1 MIGIDTTAKM
11 ILDHYGQKK
20 QELQAVQELSELIL
34 LLAARPDQRKADY
47 KHNVTTEIADS
58 LVMIEQIRIA
68 NGITDKEVNAVVA
81 EKLSRQLGRIQ
92 KEKEAKK

>member
-11 ILDHYGQKK
+11 ILDHYGQQK

-47 KHNVTTEIADS
+47 KKNVTTEIADS

-68 NGITDKEVNAVVA
+68 NEITDKDVHAVVA

-92 KEKEAKK
+92 KEAET

>member
-11 ILDHYGQKK
+11 ILDHYGQQK
-20 QELQAVQELSELIL
+20 QELQAVQELSGLIL

-47 KHNVTTEIADS
+47 KKSVTTEIADS

-92 KEKEAKK
+92 KEAET

>member
-11 ILDHYGQKK
+11 ILDHYGQQK

-47 KHNVTTEIADS
+47 KKNVTTEIADS

-92 KEKEAKK
+92 KEEDT

>member
-11 ILDHYGQKK
+11 ILDHYGQQK

-47 KHNVTTEIADS
+47 KKNVTTEIADS

-68 NGITDKEVNAVVA
+68 NEITDKEVNAVVA

-92 KEKEAKK
+92 KEAET

>member
-11 ILDHYGQKK
+11 ILDHYGQQK

-47 KHNVTTEIADS
+47 KKNVTTEIADS

-92 KEKEAKK
+92 KEAET

>member
-11 ILDHYGQKK
+11 ILDHYGQQK

-47 KHNVTTEIADS
+47 KKNVTTEIADS
-58 LVMIEQIRIA
+58 LVMIEQIRLA

-92 KEKEAKK
+92 KEAET

>member
-1 MIGIDTTAKM
+1 MIGIDTTAKT
-11 ILDHYGQKK
+11 ILDHYGQQK

-47 KHNVTTEIADS
+47 KKNVTTEIADS

-92 KEKEAKK
+92 KEAET